1 MVPPGAVC
9 VRLIERTPLH
19 PPRGKKFLPSGG
31 FGPETTMNPAMAT
44 VPAPQGLDLATIF
57 EAEVQAIFGFF
68 VVRCGSRAVAE
79 DLTAETFTAASRA
92 FADGR
97 GDQVSPA
104 WLRTV
109 ARRRL
114 VDHWRALTS
123 HGRKVERLA
132 AIRVDQLPPDTD
144 PDGRIDLALDSLPD
158 RQRAALVLR
167 YLDDFSTSEVAEVLS
182 LSYKATESLLARART
197 SFAQAYEEVADG

>member
-1 MVPPGAVC
+1 
-9 VRLIERTPLH
+9 
-19 PPRGKKFLPSGG
+19 
-31 FGPETTMNPAMAT
+31 MNSAMAT

-57 EAEVQAIFGFF
+57 ETEVQAIFGFF

-97 GDQVSPA
+97 GAQVSPA

-109 ARRRL
+109 AKRRL
-114 VDHWRALTS
+114 IDHWRALTS
-123 HGRKVERLA
+123 QDRKVERLA
-132 AIRVDQLPPDTD
+132 AIRVESAPPEMD
-144 PDGRIDLALDSLPD
+144 PDGRIDVALDSLPD

-167 YLDDFSTSEVAEVLS
+167 YLDDFSTSEVAEVLA

-197 SFAQAYEEVADG
+197 SFAKAYEEVADDR

>member
-1 MVPPGAVC
+1 
-9 VRLIERTPLH
+9 
-19 PPRGKKFLPSGG
+19 
-31 FGPETTMNPAMAT
+31 MNPAMAS

-57 EAEVQAIFGFF
+57 ETEVQAIFGFF

-79 DLTAETFTAASRA
+79 DLTAETFSAASRA

-97 GDQVSPA
+97 GAQVSPA

-114 VDHWRALTS
+114 IDHWRALTS
-123 HGRKVERLA
+123 QDRTVERLA
-132 AIRVDQLPPDTD
+132 AIRVESPAPDID
-144 PDGRIDLALDSLPD
+144 PDGRIDVALDSLPD

-167 YLDDFSTSEVAEVLS
+167 YLDDFSTSEVAEVLA
-182 LSYKATESLLARART
+182 LSYKATESLLARARA
-197 SFAQAYEEVADG
+197 SFAKAYEEVADDR